1 MLRQLEITARSC
13 SALASTVGEKN
24 PYRYRGYRYD
34 TNTGLF
40 YVGSQYY
47 DPQIGRFLNADS
59 QLNPGTGLVG
69 MNMFAYCNNNP
80 VMLTD
85 SDGTISFLAITAI
98 VGAVV
103 GAVAG
108 GIIAAKTGNNIWAG
122 IGIGAAGGILLGLGV
137 GAGLA
142 MISGAG
148 AMATA
153 GEVIAGLGTVAATQ
167 ADKISQAIQSGSSKI
182 NQGASNAANAVELNS
197 NF

>member
-1 MLRQLEITARSC
+1 M
-13 SALASTVGEKN
+13 ASTVGEKN

>member
-1 MLRQLEITARSC
+1 
-13 SALASTVGEKN
+13 
-24 PYRYRGYRYD
+24 
-34 TNTGLF
+34 
-40 YVGSQYY
+40 
-47 DPQIGRFLNADS
+47 
-59 QLNPGTGLVG
+59 
-69 MNMFAYCNNNP
+69 
-80 VMLTD
+80 MLTD